1 MALQARARIAPNGW
15 RLPWGLRK
23 SGISASTSISG
34 RVCGTIGVAPAKCF
48 GSCEGVPC
56 HGSLTWGKTLYG
68 SAPTSCQ
75 LLLRKLNDPAQVVI
89 WQYNRPS
96 WGKNSPQGQDGAGQR
111 ELPGCPRYAVQDGD
125 DEGAMARFRDV
136 AREYHRRTRQ
146 A

>member
-75 LLLRKLNDPAQVVI
+75 LLLRKLNDPA
-89 WQYNRPS
+89 PS
-96 WGKNSPQGQDGAGQR
+96 VTFLRNVLESCEDRAGEER
-111 ELPGCPRYAVQDGD
+111 
-125 DEGAMARFRDV
+125 
-136 AREYHRRTRQ
+136 RRTRRVLHQ
-146 A
+146 MERPVTMRVV

>member
-75 LLLRKLNDPAQVVI
+75 LLLRKLNDPDPKGLALTEEA
-89 WQYNRPS
+89 NLDATFS
-96 WGKNSPQGQDGAGQR
+96 
-111 ELPGCPRYAVQDGD
+111 
-125 DEGAMARFRDV
+125 
-136 AREYHRRTRQ
+136 
-146 A
+146 

>member
-15 RLPWGLRK
+15 RLPWGLRQ

-34 RVCGTIGVAPAKCF
+34 RVCGTIGVAPAKRF

-75 LLLRKLNDPAQVVI
+75 LLLRKLNDPETGVPMGDVPCFVGMDVAKAQLDIAV
-89 WQYNRPS
+89 RPS
-96 WGKNSPQGQDGAGQR
+96 GERWTVPNEASGVVTLVER
-111 ELPGCPRYAVQDGD
+111 L
-125 DEGAMARFRDV
+125 
-136 AREYHRRTRQ
+136 Q
-146 A
+146 ALGPTLIVM